1 MTQSTQQEQTQ
12 QETGLQEAQLPT
24 LVKVAT
30 SGFDE
35 FCKEAQKYLDMGYGF
50 DFSTSENY
58 PTWYG
63 TVYFCGLKLKQPE
76 QLKGAYSGSDGGST
90 TDVNESPVELPN
102 DSEGAISSG
111 AITPP
116 ARAKGRIT
124 KSII

>member
-1 MTQSTQQEQTQ
+1 MTQQTTHQEVTQ
-12 QETGLQEAQLPT
+12 QETGLQEVQLPS

-35 FCKEAQKYLDMGYGF
+35 FCKEAQKYLDMGYSF

-76 QLKGAYSGSDGGST
+76 LLKGAYSGSDGDST
-90 TDVNESPVELPN
+90 TDVNKSPVELPD
-102 DSEGAISSG
+102 DSIG